1 MIIRILQLMEGA
13 RENFP
18 HLRPCL
24 LRLFISRG
32 LLWPPIK
39 PPSWAPPRGA
49 RGRISAE
56 IERQERE
63 GRRLCRLKPSP
74 LLSVAATATPPSS
87 TPPPVAQRAPA
98 ARLWVAIAAQ
108 AGSGDGVIARRRQEQ
123 RWCRSPGED
132 GTANGGAAL
141 CRREGRRRRIT
152 ARART
157 APAAHRDFRV
167 NICSSRFQCGFM
179 KLFEGFCC

>member
-1 MIIRILQLMEGA
+1 MWSTRQTYPAQQKIPA
-13 RENFP
+13 RPNTHTSLP
-18 HLRPCL
+18 HHTTLPPLFLLPPTVSPSCRRP
-24 LRLFISRG
+24 
-32 LLWPPIK
+32 PPL
-39 PPSWAPPRGA
+39 P
-49 RGRISAE
+49 
-56 IERQERE
+56 
-63 GRRLCRLKPSP
+63 P

-108 AGSGDGVIARRRQEQ
+108 AGCGDGVTARRGQEQ
-123 RWCRSPGED
+123 RRCRSPGED
-132 GTANGGAAL
+132 GTADGGAAL
-141 CRREGRRRRIT
+141 RRREGRRRRIP
-152 ARART
+152 ARARA